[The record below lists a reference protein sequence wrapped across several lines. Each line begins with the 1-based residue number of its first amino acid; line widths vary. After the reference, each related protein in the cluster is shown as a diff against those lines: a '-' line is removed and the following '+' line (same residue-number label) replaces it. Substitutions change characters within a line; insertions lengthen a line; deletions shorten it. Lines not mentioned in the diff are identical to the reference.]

1 VVKRKNRKKYGK
13 PIRRTGNPD
22 IQKWLLNIV
31 IFCLAVVII
40 GFMFSTGNRL
50 LKNTEKIELSR
61 VDEATQKVQ
70 KFSYITVE
78 VLNGCGVTG
87 LAQKFTNYLR
97 QQGFDVVYTG
107 NADHMD
113 YESTHII
120 QRSAQAEK
128 DESLLKALELE
139 EGRLIKDAQSTPHVD
154 YTIILGKDYNQ
165 LDVYSAVLD
174 IKEKIY

>member
-1 VVKRKNRKKYGK
+1 MAKRKNRKKYRK
-13 PIRRTGNPD
+13 QINRTGNPD

-50 LKNTEKIELSR
+50 LKNTDKIELSH
-61 VDEATQKVQ
+61 VDTSAREGQQ
-70 KFSYITVE
+70 FSYITVE

-107 NADHMD
+107 NADRMD
-113 YESTHII
+113 YASTHII
-120 QRSAQAEK
+120 QRAVQTEK
-128 DESLLKALELE
+128 EKSLLKALELAE
-139 EGRLIKDAQSTPHVD
+139 ERLIEDSQSTPHVD

-165 LDVYSAVLD
+165 LNVYSQVLD